1 MKGKPIRKT
10 QGKLIVFEGADGTG
24 KTTQAKLLYKYLQ
37 KKKIPA
43 VLTSFPRYDSAW
55 GKMIRRYLDG
65 EFGSTASVSPYLASL
80 IYAGD
85 RFLAKDQIKKW
96 IDSGNFVICDRY
108 VASNIAHQGAKISD
122 KTKKEKFI
130 NWIEELEYRENQI
143 PKEDLVILLTMPGNV
158 AQKLMRGRVKD
169 IHEQDSSY
177 QARVANI
184 FEELVEKRP
193 NWVAVS
199 NMEGSELRSFEDVHR
214 EIVGV
219 LRKSNLIFE

>member
-1 MKGKPIRKT
+1 MR
-10 QGKLIVFEGADGTG
+10 GKLIVFEGADGSG
-24 KTTQAKLLYKYLQ
+24 KTTQAKLLFKFLQ
-37 KKKIPA
+37 KKKVPA
-43 VLTSFPRYDSAW
+43 VLTSFPRYDSLW

-85 RFLAKDQIKKW
+85 RLIARDEISKW
-96 IDSGNFVICDRY
+96 IDSGKFVICDRY

-130 NWIEELEYRENQI
+130 NWIEELEYEENQI
-143 PKEDLVILLTMPGNV
+143 PKEDLVILLTMPGDV
-158 AQKLMRGRVKD
+158 AQKLMKGRVKD

-177 QARVANI
+177 QARVSNI
-184 FEELVEKRP
+184 FEELVEKRS

-199 NMEGSELRSFEDVHR
+199 NVEDNKLRDLK
-214 EIVGV
+214 EIH
-219 LRKSNLIFE
+219 LEIFKILDSKSILQ

>member
-1 MKGKPIRKT
+1 MNKGR
-10 QGKLIVFEGADGTG
+10 LIVFEGADGTG
-24 KTTQAKLLYKYLQ
+24 KTTQAKLFFNFLQ

-43 VLTSFPRYDSAW
+43 VLTSFPRYDSLW

-85 RFLAKDQIKKW
+85 RLIAKDEIKKW
-96 IDSGNFVICDRY
+96 LDSGKFVICDRY

-130 NWIEELEYRENQI
+130 NWIEEVEYKENQI

-184 FEELVEKRP
+184 FEELAEKRP

-199 NMEGSELRSFEDVHR
+199 NVEDGRLRDLKEIHL
-214 EIVGV
+214 EIVKV
-219 LRKSNLIFE
+219 LDSKSIFA

>member
-1 MKGKPIRKT
+1 MK
-10 QGKLIVFEGADGTG
+10 GKLIVFEGADGTG
-24 KTTQAKLLYKYLQ
+24 KTTQAKLLYQYLL
-37 KKKIPA
+37 KKKIPT

-65 EFGSTASVSPYLASL
+65 EFGSTASVSAYLASL

-85 RFLAKDQIKKW
+85 RLIAKDEIKKW
-96 IDSGNFVICDRY
+96 IDSGKFVICDRY

-130 NWIEELEYRENQI
+130 NWIEEVEYKENQI
-143 PKEDLVILLTMPGNV
+143 PKEDWVILLTMPGNV

-184 FEELVEKRP
+184 FKELAEKRP
-193 NWVAVS
+193 NWIVVS
-199 NMEGSELRSFEDVHR
+199 NVEDSKLRDLKEIHL
-214 EIVGV
+214 EIVKI
-219 LRKSNLIFE
+219 LDSKNIFQ

>member
-1 MKGKPIRKT
+1 MR
-10 QGKLIVFEGADGTG
+10 GKLIVFEGADGSG
-24 KTTQAKLLYKYLQ
+24 KTTQAKLLFKFLQ
-37 KKKIPA
+37 KKKVPA
-43 VLTSFPRYDSAW
+43 VLTSFPRYDSLW

-85 RFLAKDQIKKW
+85 RLIARDEIKKW
-96 IDSGNFVICDRY
+96 IDSGKFVICDRY

-130 NWIEELEYRENQI
+130 NWIEELEYEENQI
-143 PKEDLVILLTMPGNV
+143 PKEDLVILLTMPGDV
-158 AQKLMRGRVKD
+158 AQKLMKGRVKD

-177 QARVANI
+177 QARVSNI
-184 FEELVEKRP
+184 FEELVEKRS

-199 NMEGSELRSFEDVHR
+199 NVEDNKLRDLK
-214 EIVGV
+214 EIH
-219 LRKSNLIFE
+219 LEIFKILDSKSILQ

>member
-1 MKGKPIRKT
+1 MNKGR
-10 QGKLIVFEGADGTG
+10 LIVFEGADGTG
-24 KTTQAKLLYKYLQ
+24 KTTQAKLFFNFLQ

-43 VLTSFPRYDSAW
+43 VLTSFPRYDSLW

-85 RFLAKDQIKKW
+85 RLIAKDEIKKW
-96 IDSGNFVICDRY
+96 LDSGKFVICDRY

-130 NWIEELEYRENQI
+130 NWIEEVEYKENQI

-184 FEELVEKRP
+184 FEELAEKRP

-199 NMEGSELRSFEDVHR
+199 NVEDSKLRDLKEIHL
-214 EIVGV
+214 EIVKI
-219 LRKSNLIFE
+219 LDSKSILQ

>member
-1 MKGKPIRKT
+1 MNKGR
-10 QGKLIVFEGADGTG
+10 LIVFEGADGTG
-24 KTTQAKLLYKYLQ
+24 KTTQAKLFFNFLQ

-43 VLTSFPRYDSAW
+43 VLTSFPRYDSLW

-85 RFLAKDQIKKW
+85 RLIAKDEIKKW
-96 IDSGNFVICDRY
+96 LDSGKFVICDRY

-130 NWIEELEYRENQI
+130 NWIEELEYKENQI

-184 FEELVEKRP
+184 FEELAEKRP

-199 NMEGSELRSFEDVHR
+199 NVEDSKLRDLKEIHL
-214 EIVGV
+214 EIVKI
-219 LRKSNLIFE
+219 LDSKRIFE